1 MERHS
6 AMSTQIRTS
15 GFKAFMIALVLL
27 CGGSAAVA
35 GRAGENLGKDILR
48 SAGVKGGLVVH
59 LGCGGGKLT
68 AALCANERYVVH
80 GLDSD
85 AADVEKARNYIR
97 SQGLYGPVTVEHL
110 EGRRLPYAENL
121 VNLVVVKNPLPVPMD
136 EIMRVLCPLGVAY
149 VNQNGRW
156 TKKVKPWP
164 KEIDEWTH
172 YLHGPDNN
180 AVAKDTKIGPPERLQ
195 WRSEPMWCRSH
206 DGVASSIATMV
217 SADGR
222 LFYVVDEGMIGQPT
236 LPNRWTLVARDAFN
250 GVLLWK
256 RDCPKTGK
264 RTLVANGDRVYTT
277 LGHRAPLAVLDAPTG
292 EVIRTCDETGDVD
305 EIIYAEGLVIVR
317 ARNEKKQRRS
327 AGKGQYVL
335 AVNPENG
342 RVLWDHPV
350 GNMLGTSLAAGE
362 GRVFYHTGK
371 ELVALDLKKGQELW
385 RTKSNAGRRDHVIVY
400 GGAAMVVGGH
410 VKAFAVE
417 DGERL
422 WKGMHNRSRGNK
434 IPGLFGA
441 QGLVWTAWSSHGPR
455 TFLWEPQEETREGLD
470 PRTGEVKRK
479 VTAKR
484 LVTPGHHI
492 RCYPPKATEQYLL
505 LNKRGVEFFNLQ
517 GKGHMRHN
525 WLRAP
530 CGHGMLPANGLT
542 YMPPHQ
548 CFCYPG
554 VKLNGFNVMS
564 SGSVQDDRTN
574 KKRLVRGPAYG
585 KVDGMKTEG
594 DDWPIYRH
602 DPRRSGCTDTKVPA
616 KLNRKWETDLQGG
629 ITPPVVAGGRLFV
642 AEENANTVYCLDAR
656 SGKKLWSYVAGGR
669 VDSPPTIHDGRVL
682 FGSADGRVY
691 CLCASDGKL
700 VWRFRAAP
708 TDRRVMAFGRLESAW
723 PVHGSV
729 VVQHGKVYFTAGRSS
744 YMDGGMYAYALD
756 PETGEVLHT
765 NRMKSDRPDV
775 ENDAGRPFDMEGTRT
790 DILVSDGED
799 LYMFHARFTPD
810 LKRRNTPRITKLGDR
825 EVSPHLMCNDAFLD
839 KTWFDRSYW
848 TYGDRWPG
856 YYFAYNAPKSGQI
869 LVFDE
874 QTTYGL
880 HVFTTRRGHS
890 PFHRPGSGG
899 YELFADRNDNEL
911 VLRPTAAGREKGS
924 GYSRALPPKW
934 SKKIPVRAQA
944 MVLARDR
951 LFLAG
956 PPDVVPEDDPMAA
969 FDGRKGAKL
978 WAVNASDGRKLAEYE
993 LESLPEFDGLIAA
1006 DGRLYL
1012 ATGDG
1017 RVICMGK

>member
-1 MERHS
+1 MVGLTALALSLIFLSGASVVFAGSRGERL
-6 AMSTQIRTS
+6 A
-15 GFKAFMIALVLL
+15 
-27 CGGSAAVA
+27 
-35 GRAGENLGKDILR
+35 KDILR

-59 LGCGGGKLT
+59 LGCGSGKLT
-68 AALCANERYVVH
+68 AALRANDRYVVH
-80 GLDSD
+80 GLDVD
-85 AADVEKARNYIR
+85 GADVETARKYIR
-97 SQGLYGPVTVEHL
+97 SQGLYGPVSVEQL
-110 EGRRLPYAENL
+110 EGKKLPYAENL
-121 VNLVVVKNPLPVPMD
+121 VNLVVARKPLPVPMK

-149 VNQNGRW
+149 VNQNGKW

-164 KEIDEWTH
+164 NEIDEWTH

-180 AVAKDTKIGPPERLQ
+180 AVANDTKIGPPTRIQ
-195 WRSEPMWCRSH
+195 WKSDPMWCRSH

-217 SADGR
+217 SAEGR
-222 LFYVVDEGMIGQPT
+222 LFSVIDKGMIGQPK
-236 LPNRWTLVARDAFN
+236 LPHDWTLVARDAFN
-250 GVLLWK
+250 GVLLWE
-256 RDCPKTGK
+256 RDCPRTGK
-264 RTLVANGDRVYTT
+264 RTLVAIGDRVYTT
-277 LGHRAPLAVLDAPTG
+277 LGNRAPLAVLDAATG
-292 EVIRTCDETGDVD
+292 EVIRRCEETGDVD
-305 EIIYAEGLVIVR
+305 EIVAADGLVIVR
-317 ARNEKKQRRS
+317 ARNEQKQRRS

-335 AVNPENG
+335 AVDPETD

-350 GNMLGTSLAAGE
+350 GNMLGTSLAASD

-371 ELVALDLKKGQELW
+371 ELVALDLEKGEELW
-385 RTKSNAGRRDHVIVY
+385 RTKNNAGRRDHVVVY

-410 VKAFAVE
+410 VEAFAVE

-422 WKGMHNRSRGNK
+422 WKGMQSRSQAGR

-441 QGLVWTAWSSHGPR
+441 QGLVWTAWSNHGGR
-455 TFLWEPQEETREGLD
+455 TFLWEPAEETREGLD
-470 PRTGEVKRK
+470 PRTGKVKRK
-479 VTAKR
+479 ITAKR
-484 LVTPGHHI
+484 LVSPGHHI

-564 SGSVQDDRTN
+564 SGSVDEERAS

-585 KVDGMKTEG
+585 EVNEEEVDGQ
-594 DDWPIYRH
+594 DWPIYRH
-602 DPRRSGCTDTKVPA
+602 DPRRSGCTNV
-616 KLNRKWETDLQGG
+616 KLSADLDRRWEVDIKGG
-629 ITPPVVAGGRLFV
+629 ITPPVVANGRLYV
-642 AEENANTVYCLDAR
+642 AEENADTVHCLDAA
-656 SGKKLWSYVAGGR
+656 SGRKLWSYVAGGR
-669 VDSPPTIHDGRVL
+669 VDSPPTIHNGMVL

-691 CLCASDGKL
+691 CLRASDGEL

-708 TDRRVMAFGRLESAW
+708 TDRRIMAFGRLESAW

-744 YMDGGMYAYALD
+744 YLDGGMHAYALD

-765 NRMKSDRPDV
+765 NRVKSERPNV
-775 ENDAGRPFDMEGTRT
+775 AEDAGRPFDMEGTRT

-810 LKRRNTPRITKLGDR
+810 LKRRTTARITKLGDR
-825 EVSPHLMCNDAFLD
+825 KVDPHLMCNDAFLD

-856 YYFAYNAPKSGQI
+856 YYFAYNAPKSGQL
-869 LVFDE
+869 LVFNDE
-874 QTTYGL
+874 TTYGL
-880 HVFTTRRGHS
+880 HVFTERRGHS
-890 PFHRPGSGG
+890 PMHRPGAGG
-899 YELFADRNDNEL
+899 YELFADRNENQL

-934 SKKIPVRAQA
+934 SKQIPIRAQA
-944 MVLARDR
+944 MVLAGNH

-956 PPDVVPEDDPMAA
+956 PPDVVPNDDPMAA
-969 FDGRKGAKL
+969 FEGRKGARL
-978 WAVNASDGRKLAEYE
+978 WAVDASSGKKLAEYE
-993 LESLPEFDGLIAA
+993 LDSLPAFDGLIAA
-1006 DGRLYL
+1006 EGRLYL
-1012 ATGDG
+1012 CTEDG